1 MLPDPP
7 APDEPITVVCA
18 ATYLADRIP
27 AYAFVFRVPST
38 PTRFTIH
45 ATNGDQY
52 HISDEYTLTLTPV
65 KAGQPAAPTAPPGGG
80 DPTPADPPADQEGD
94 RS

>member
-1 MLPDPP
+1 MLSDPP

-38 PTRFTIH
+38 ATRFTIY
-45 ATNGDQY
+45 AANGGQY
-52 HISDEYTLTLTPV
+52 HINDQYALTLTPV
-65 KAGQPAAPTAPPGGG
+65 EAGQPATPTAPPSG
-80 DPTPADPPADQEGD
+80 DPTPADPPAEPNL
-94 RS
+94 S